1 MGGLHKKVVDSS
13 FQTGINRHRD
23 LQPSEI
29 VPRIL
34 DGELVQQQL
43 SVGAAGGAQA
53 PARQK
58 GVESCPSPLEIVWN
72 ASSIG
77 DGVPPSRLP
86 GVTPSAAGFKIEA
99 VAPNGLSTGGA
110 VRCDEYSGRVAQ
122 MDALPGG
129 ILVGKDFALLA
140 AEAVRGGG
148 TQKDA
153 FPGPLLQQISAFR
166 VGQGLLGQGGAQ
178 LHDLAGLPQAG
189 DLGLDALLLLSEE
202 GKHPLRCAAG
212 GVAPDVLQ
220 PHLQQAEG
228 ADEVGGVELTARVIA
243 VVVLTTLLRAEQADA
258 VVEAQVVPADAR
270 QAGELQD
277 GELLFLIH
285 GGPPVLLIFS

>member
-1 MGGLHKKVVDSS
+1 
-13 FQTGINRHRD
+13 
-23 LQPSEI
+23 
-29 VPRIL
+29 
-34 DGELVQQQL
+34 
-43 SVGAAGGAQA
+43 
-53 PARQK
+53 
-58 GVESCPSPLEIVWN
+58 
-72 ASSIG
+72 
-77 DGVPPSRLP
+77 
-86 GVTPSAAGFKIEA
+86 
-99 VAPNGLSTGGA
+99 
-110 VRCDEYSGRVAQ
+110 

-202 GKHPLRCAAG
+202 VKHPLRCAAG

-285 GGPPVLLIFS
+285 GGPPALLIFS

>member
-1 MGGLHKKVVDSS
+1 MAGKHKDLWGVFTKKKLDSS

-86 GVTPSAAGFKIEA
+86 CVAPPAAGFKIEA
-99 VAPNGLSTGGA
+99 VAPDGLSTGGV

-148 TQKDA
+148 DTKRCVPGAGPPADKRLPRG
-153 FPGPLLQQISAFR
+153 PGPPGPGR
-166 VGQGLLGQGGAQ
+166 
-178 LHDLAGLPQAG
+178 
-189 DLGLDALLLLSEE
+189 
-202 GKHPLRCAAG
+202 RAA
-212 GVAPDVLQ
+212 
-220 PHLQQAEG
+220 
-228 ADEVGGVELTARVIA
+228 
-243 VVVLTTLLRAEQADA
+243 
-258 VVEAQVVPADAR
+258 
-270 QAGELQD
+270 
-277 GELLFLIH
+277 
-285 GGPPVLLIFS
+285 S